1 MSEEKTDSKEKFK
14 FLKNWSFFKK
24 LKQVKHIGLIITII
38 FLIILTLI
46 LFGDFKFSFTNF
58 GGNENSEGLSVSS
71 TNQIYISNIEYAKMM
86 EDKLKNLIGK
96 IDGITDVEIMVSVS
110 GGQVIIASNDET
122 KTTKNTKG
130 EETTTVSAS
139 PVIIQQ
145 NGDNNPLVIGEISP
159 EIKGVV
165 VVSKCAKDVK
175 IKLSIINVIQ
185 TLLDV
190 DESKIVILS

>member
-38 FLIILTLI
+38 FLIILALI

>member
-122 KTTKNTKG
+122 KTTNNTKG

-139 PVIIQQ
+139 PVMIQQ